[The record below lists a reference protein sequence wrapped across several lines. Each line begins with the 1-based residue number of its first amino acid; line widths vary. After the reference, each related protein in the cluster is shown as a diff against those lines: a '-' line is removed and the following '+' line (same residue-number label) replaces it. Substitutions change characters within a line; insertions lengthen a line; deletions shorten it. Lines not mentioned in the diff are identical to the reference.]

1 MVRFTWSKLYS
12 EYYFENKLSA
22 SFLRTEQFRL
32 LRQTYSNYLGSNL
45 INLYYYWSS
54 HNLEYCWFERQLCDL
69 IKLAREPLWAMNWIT
84 KRAKHRYHLA
94 ISETELRWKHTYS
107 WHNTALNTNTTWIK
121 IQRLQISANKA
132 ELLSF
137 VQHNLLGTIP
147 YFSTNCVSIYTLG
160 TSLDHVCRELI

>member
-54 HNLEYCWFERQLCDL
+54 NNLEYCWFERQLCDL
-69 IKLAREPLWAMNWIT
+69 MKLAREPLLSN
-84 KRAKHRYHLA
+84 
-94 ISETELRWKHTYS
+94 ELNYK
-107 WHNTALNTNTTWIK
+107 K
-121 IQRLQISANKA
+121 GKA
-132 ELLSF
+132 
-137 VQHNLLGTIP
+137 
-147 YFSTNCVSIYTLG
+147 
-160 TSLDHVCRELI
+160 